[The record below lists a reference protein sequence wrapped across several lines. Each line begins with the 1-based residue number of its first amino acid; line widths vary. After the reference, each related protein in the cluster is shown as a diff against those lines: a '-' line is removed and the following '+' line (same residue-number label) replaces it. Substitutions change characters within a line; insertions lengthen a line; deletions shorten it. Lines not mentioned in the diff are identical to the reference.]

1 MHCDQFDTACEGVIT
16 LLLGECFYKVS
27 YNLPISMVGIA
38 IQFIVNIVSH
48 NFTLEQLACS

>member
-1 MHCDQFDTACEGVIT
+1 MQYDQFDTACEGVIT

-38 IQFIVNIVSH
+38 VQFIVNLVI
-48 NFTLEQLACS
+48 